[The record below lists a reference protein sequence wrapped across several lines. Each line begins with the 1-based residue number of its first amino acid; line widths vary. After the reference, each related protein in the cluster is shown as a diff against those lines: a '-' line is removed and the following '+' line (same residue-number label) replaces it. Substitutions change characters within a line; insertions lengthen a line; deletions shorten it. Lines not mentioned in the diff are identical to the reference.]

1 METLIEIF
9 CIFCVLAFKYW
20 YLFIPVMVILTIAAI
35 NEK

>member
-1 METLIEIF
+1 MEALIELF

-20 YLFIPVMVILTIAAI
+20 YLFIPTMAILTFFEI